1 MYIEIIKEKLQFAVS
16 KAEKI
21 TGKNLTL
28 PVLNNLLLKTDN
40 GILKVIATNLDLG
53 IEINVSVNIKEEGEV
68 VVPGGLL
75 NSLISSDFKS
85 SKITLET
92 KENNNLHFLSDNNST
107 LIKTQPN
114 EDFPSIPRLKDANS
128 FTINSKKLIKGLKS
142 VWYSSSTSNIKPELS
157 SVLIYPDGSNI
168 VFVATDSFRLAEKKV
183 VLDSPVEFEQ
193 ILIPFKNIPEIMR
206 IFDDVDDDIKIYL
219 IKNQIA
225 FEYDNIYLT
234 SRVIDGN
241 FPDYQQLIPKEFT
254 TEITLL
260 KDDFM
265 NSLKVSNLFSDKFN
279 KITLSI
285 KTEKKVFEIVSKN
298 KDVGENIT
306 KVDCVLSG
314 DDVEISFNQKYIM
327 DCFQS
332 INSDSLVLRF
342 NGLNK
347 PLVIKSTPDTGFTYL
362 VMPMNK

>member
-1 MYIEIIKEKLQFAVS
+1 MYIEIIKDKLQFAVS

-53 IEINVSVNIKEEGEV
+53 IEIDIPVNIKEEGEV

-183 VLDSPVEFEQ
+183 VLDNPVEFEQ

-206 IFDDVDDDIKIYL
+206 IFEDIDDDIKIYL
-219 IKNQIA
+219 TKNQIA

-285 KTEKKVFEIVSKN
+285 KTEQKVFEIVSKN
-298 KDVGENIT
+298 NDVGENIT

-332 INSDSLVLRF
+332 ISSDSLVLRF

-362 VMPMNK
+362 VMPMNN

>member
-1 MYIEIIKEKLQFAVS
+1 
-16 KAEKI
+16 
-21 TGKNLTL
+21 
-28 PVLNNLLLKTDN
+28 
-40 GILKVIATNLDLG
+40 
-53 IEINVSVNIKEEGEV
+53 
-68 VVPGGLL
+68 
-75 NSLISSDFKS
+75 
-85 SKITLET
+85 
-92 KENNNLHFLSDNNST
+92 
-107 LIKTQPN
+107 
-114 EDFPSIPRLKDANS
+114 
-128 FTINSKKLIKGLKS
+128 
-142 VWYSSSTSNIKPELS
+142 
-157 SVLIYPDGSNI
+157 
-168 VFVATDSFRLAEKKV
+168 
-183 VLDSPVEFEQ
+183 
-193 ILIPFKNIPEIMR
+193 MR